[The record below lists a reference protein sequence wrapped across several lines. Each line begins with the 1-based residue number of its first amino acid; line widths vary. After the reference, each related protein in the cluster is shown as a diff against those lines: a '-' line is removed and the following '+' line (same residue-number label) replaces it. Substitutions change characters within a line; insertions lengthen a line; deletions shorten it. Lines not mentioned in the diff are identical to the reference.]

1 MLQVYY
7 IYLFIYLFIYFIA
20 YIIIYLSTYLS
31 TAGCYPVA
39 PARRGRQPLNKR
51 HPQTKA
57 RGAEDKK
64 PKSETRRPKPE
75 KRNPKPDT
83 RSPTPETD
91 SNPTSE
97 KALLIQAQDII
108 QHIYSII
115 YLEKTTCLSLLPH
128 VFCFKL
134 ANMPV
139 TTVSLDSEVAQAS
152 VWLDH
157 RLLTISKAIK
167 ELLLL
172 ARLAS
177 LPQKSKGFGG
187 TALSGSATTI
197 QEPGVITLSSTIE
210 KYNIILRQSRA
221 KGNTQKNKEI
231 PTIIQQISLWESR
244 PVRLLQK
251 RRCLNKNQRF
261 CSPCFK
267 LNFSFSCFYVM
278 KVRYHHYST
287 LFFCQV
293 YVFSLSLSLSL
304 FDW

>member
-1 MLQVYY
+1 M
-7 IYLFIYLFIYFIA
+7 
-20 YIIIYLSTYLS
+20 
-31 TAGCYPVA
+31 
-39 PARRGRQPLNKR
+39 
-51 HPQTKA
+51 
-57 RGAEDKK
+57 
-64 PKSETRRPKPE
+64 
-75 KRNPKPDT
+75 
-83 RSPTPETD
+83 
-91 SNPTSE
+91 
-97 KALLIQAQDII
+97 
-108 QHIYSII
+108 
-115 YLEKTTCLSLLPH
+115 CLSLLPH

-177 LPQKSKGFGG
+177 LPQKSRGFGG

-197 QEPGVITLSSTIE
+197 QEPGVVTLSSTIE
-210 KYNIILRQSRA
+210 KYNIILRQSWA

-251 RRCLNKNQRF
+251 RRGLNKSQRF
-261 CSPCFK
+261 CSSSFK

-278 KVRYHHYST
+278 KVRCHHYST

-293 YVFSLSLSLSL
+293 YVFSLSLCLTGSSGTRGHWPVLKLSNKQCQNNNTTNSPNCKRKAS
-304 FDW
+304 WCQP